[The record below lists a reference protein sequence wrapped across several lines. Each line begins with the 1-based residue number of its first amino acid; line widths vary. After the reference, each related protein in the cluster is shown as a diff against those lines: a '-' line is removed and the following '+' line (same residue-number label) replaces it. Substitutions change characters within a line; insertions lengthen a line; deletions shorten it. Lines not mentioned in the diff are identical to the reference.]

1 MTSFRKL
8 SIAATAATFLLV
20 GIGGLVRA
28 TKSGLG
34 CGTDWPHCSGR
45 LIPSIENRAVA
56 IEFSH
61 RLMASVVVA
70 LIALL
75 VVMAWRHYRADRR
88 IVRTATAA
96 LGLVLVQ
103 ALLGAIVVW
112 FELEADLVVLHLAAA
127 MTLVAVLIYLTVTVS
142 AREGLQFVVSRTI
155 ARKGRVIA
163 GAVFMLLLVG
173 SYVTG
178 RSAGYVFEDWPLMD
192 GQLIPELTSDVE
204 TLHFIHRVMA
214 LCIGVFVVL
223 FCVRVIRRR
232 RELGTQAR
240 LARVAVGLY
249 VAQVLLGAGNVFFP
263 PPSRINEALVT
274 MHLLNAALI
283 WGTLVALAAISSPA
297 VAQARSRSARRSPAT
312 ERAAYEAG

>member
-61 RLMASVVVA
+61 RVMASVVVV

-75 VVMAWRHYRADRR
+75 VVTAWRHYRHDRR
-88 IVRTATAA
+88 ILGTSIAA
-96 LGLVLVQ
+96 LGLVLAQ

-112 FELEADLVVLHLAAA
+112 FELEADLVTAHLAAA
-127 MTLVAVLIYLTVTVS
+127 MTLVAVLVYLTLLVS
-142 AREGLQFVVSRTI
+142 SLEGTRFVASRSI

-163 GAVFMLLLVG
+163 FFVFMLLLVG

-178 RSAGYVFEDWPLMD
+178 RSAGYVFDDWPLMN
-192 GQLIPELTSDVE
+192 GQLIPELTSDAE
-204 TLHFIHRVMA
+204 SLHFIHRVMA
-214 LCIGVFVVL
+214 FCIGVFVAL
-223 FCVRVIRRR
+223 FCLRVIRRQH
-232 RELGTQAR
+232 ELATQAR
-240 LARVAVGLY
+240 LARVALVLY
-249 VAQVLLGAGNVFFP
+249 GVQVLLGAGNVFFP
-263 PPSRINEALVT
+263 PPSRMNEALVT
-274 MHLLNAALI
+274 LHLLTAASI
-283 WGTLVALAAISSPA
+283 WGSLVALAAISSPA
-297 VAQARSRSARRSPAT
+297 VAEARAGRRAHTAAS
-312 ERAAYEAG
+312 ERAAYEAS

>member
-1 MTSFRKL
+1 MISFRKL
-8 SIAATAATFLLV
+8 SIAATAATFVLV

-61 RLMASVVVA
+61 RLMASVVVV

-75 VVMAWRHYRADRR
+75 AVTAWRHYRHDRR
-88 IVRTATAA
+88 ILGTSIAA

-112 FELEADLVVLHLAAA
+112 FELKADLVTAHLAAA
-127 MTLVAVLIYLTVTVS
+127 MTLVAVLIYLTLLVS
-142 AREGLQFVVSRTI
+142 SLEGARFVASRSV
-155 ARKGRVIA
+155 ARKGRFAA
-163 GAVFMLLLVG
+163 GAVFILLLVG

-178 RSAGYVFEDWPLMD
+178 RSAGYVFEDWPLMN
-192 GQLIPELTSDVE
+192 GQLVPELISDAE
-204 TLHFIHRVMA
+204 SIHFIHRLIA
-214 LCIGVFVVL
+214 LSVGVIVALV
-223 FCVRVIRRR
+223 CARVIRRR
-232 RELGTQAR
+232 HELPTQAR
-240 LARVAVGLY
+240 LARAALVLY
-249 VAQVLLGAGNVFFP
+249 ATQVLVGAGNVFFP
-263 PPSRINEALVT
+263 PPSRMNEALVT
-274 MHLLNAALI
+274 MHLLTAALI
-283 WGTLVALAAISSPA
+283 WGSLVALATISSPA
-297 VAQARSRSARRSPAT
+297 VAEARARRATRAPAT